1 MSKLKIFFLAMM
13 VAFLAACGGGGGSAG
28 TTTGG
33 STPTGTTTVPSG
45 TTTVPTVT
53 PTVAVPTMVTG
64 IFNSAGVSVSGVSV
78 GGGFVARAT
87 LKDASGAAIAARL
100 VNFSLAGP
108 AIATLSPATALTN
121 ASGVAEVAVAPA
133 SVSSTGAATVVASAS
148 VAGVAVT
155 GQTDFSVQAASLS
168 LSAIALGS
176 SNIESGGNTA
186 VQVTVNIGNSVA
198 AGVPVNVSFSVSCGR
213 INAQDTS
220 TGGVSVTTNGS
231 GISAAVYDAVAANG
245 TLCTGPV
252 VVTAA
257 TAGAASKTATLNV
270 AAPKASAVVF
280 LSALPA
286 QVFLAGSGAVDQA
299 AVNFKVLSSTGVA
312 LPSVDV
318 RFSIV
323 TNPGGVGI
331 GSADS
336 RIPVTKTTLANGEAS
351 TVVFSGTIPG
361 PVKLRAELVSNPS
374 IFAESQNLTVASGP
388 PSQRFMSLSV
398 ETFNIE
404 GWNRDG
410 TSTQLTVRVA
420 DRQGNAVDDGT
431 VINFTAEGGQVARSC
446 ATARVAGISQCSVT
460 FVSQNPRPSDARASV
475 LAFTEGTK
483 DYVDVNGDNKFGLGD
498 QLINIGDAYRNDNE
512 RDNFK
517 TGEFSVPR
525 NVSGGTNCIA
535 SRGSFPS
542 VAATCDNGLATTVRQ
557 QTVIL
562 FSSSSGTITPTSVT
576 TGGVSFLLASA
587 DNRLLPMPAGTTIG
601 ADASS
606 ASGSCAVVR
615 VVGSPVVNVSP
626 GDDPFASLATN
637 HAVVLTGC
645 VPGDSVSIR
654 VTSPAGLTTAF
665 SPIVLR

>member
-1 MSKLKIFFLAMM
+1 MSKLKIIFITVLAGFLT
-13 VAFLAACGGGGGSAG
+13 ACGGGGGSAG
-28 TTTGG
+28 TTPGTGTGTGTGTGG
-33 STPTGTTTVPSG
+33 TQTAVVSTPTLVVGL
-45 TTTVPTVT
+45 
-53 PTVAVPTMVTG
+53 
-64 IFNSAGVSVSGVSV
+64 FNSAGAAVSGVSV

-87 LKDASGAAIAARL
+87 VKDANGVSVAARL
-100 VNFSLAGP
+100 VTFSLAGP
-108 AIATLSPATALTN
+108 AVATLNPNTALTN
-121 ASGVAEVAVAPA
+121 ASGVAEVGVAPA
-133 SVSSTGAATVVASAS
+133 SVASTGAATVIGTAV
-148 VAGVAVT
+148 VAGIVVT
-155 GQTDFSVQAASLS
+155 GQTDFAVQAASLS
-168 LSAIALGS
+168 LSAISLGS
-176 SNIESGGNTA
+176 QNIDSGGNTA
-186 VQVTVNIGNSVA
+186 VQVGVNIGSVAA

-213 INAQDTS
+213 INALDTS
-220 TGGVSVTTNGS
+220 SGGISVTTNGS

-286 QVFLAGSGAVDQA
+286 QLFLAGSGALDQA
-299 AVNFKVLSSTGVA
+299 TVNFKVLSSTGVA

-351 TVVFSGTIPG
+351 IVVFSGTIPG
-361 PVKLRAELVSNPS
+361 PVKLRAELVSSPS

-388 PSQRFMSLSV
+388 PSQRFMSFAV

-410 TSTQLTVRVA
+410 TPTQLTVRVA

-446 ATARVAGISQCSVT
+446 ATARVNGISQCSVN
-460 FVSQNPRPSDARASV
+460 FVSQNPRPAGGRASV

-483 DYVDVNGDNKFGLGD
+483 DYVDVDNNNRFNAND
-498 QLINIGDAYRNDNE
+498 TLINLGDAYRNDDE
-512 RDNFK
+512 TGNFK
-517 TGEFSVPR
+517 PGDFVVPR
-525 NVSGGTNCIA
+525 GVTGGTNCIA
-535 SRGSFPS
+535 SRGAFPS
-542 VAATCDNGLATTVRQ
+542 RAATCNNELATTVRQ
-557 QTVIL
+557 QAVIL
-562 FSSSSGTITPTSVT
+562 FSSSNGAIAPTSVT
-576 TGGVSFLLASA
+576 TGGVEFLLASA
-587 DNRLLPMPAGTTIG
+587 DNRLLPMPAGTTIA

-606 ASGSCAVVR
+606 ASGSCTVDKIL
-615 VVGSPVVNVSP
+615 GSPVVNVSP
-626 GDDPFASLATN
+626 GDNPDASLATN
-637 HAVVLTGC
+637 HAVTLKGC
-645 VPGDSVSIR
+645 VSGNSVTVR
-654 VTSPAGLTTAF
+654 VTSPAGLTTIF
-665 SPIVLR
+665 LPFILP